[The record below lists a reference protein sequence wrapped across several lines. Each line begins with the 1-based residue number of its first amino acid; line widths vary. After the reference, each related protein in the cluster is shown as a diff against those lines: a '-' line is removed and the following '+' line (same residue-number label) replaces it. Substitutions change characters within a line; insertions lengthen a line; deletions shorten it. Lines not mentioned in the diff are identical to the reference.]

1 MRYIDCTL
9 TIEDLNNVTIEYPD
23 RGKTYVERGSLS
35 ADAFA
40 YLTIERLNYWVNFA
54 LRMQEDNARNKQE
67 VMKDLMKDLQ
77 VIGLNLYGILF
88 SGDNVKD
95 HFGKTYQA
103 FDKEYRQAKA
113 ALPPNVTPELRMRLR
128 LVFQK
133 PAEKLATLPWE
144 FLFIPGEGGDLKR
157 GFFFAGQKTELILT
171 RYVPESEWLNA
182 TGAMPKS
189 ERMRI
194 LVVVSSPSTLGRVD
208 EKETQALLSQIE
220 SIPQVD
226 VKKLL
231 NPTYEQLSAA
241 IDADEPPHILHFI
254 GHGKPGALALVM
266 GPNDPE
272 YEESMGDDPPK
283 WVTGEQFRYLFNTH
297 KPRLVFLH
305 ACKGATADSSE
316 GLISTARELVY
327 AEIPAVVAMQYSI
340 SNQDAGRF
348 ARKFYEELGKGRE
361 IDEAV
366 KAGRMEL
373 GKVFPPWEHPRFGTP
388 VVYLQTESPIVL
400 ATEPAQ
406 TADTTRSGEGAKRT
420 APAGSRVGASAV
432 GAA

>member
-171 RYVPESEWLNA
+171 RYVPESELLNA

-254 GHGKPGALALVM
+254 GHGKPGA
-266 GPNDPE
+266 
-272 YEESMGDDPPK
+272 
-283 WVTGEQFRYLFNTH
+283 
-297 KPRLVFLH
+297 
-305 ACKGATADSSE
+305 
-316 GLISTARELVY
+316 
-327 AEIPAVVAMQYSI
+327 
-340 SNQDAGRF
+340 
-348 ARKFYEELGKGRE
+348 
-361 IDEAV
+361 
-366 KAGRMEL
+366 
-373 GKVFPPWEHPRFGTP
+373 
-388 VVYLQTESPIVL
+388 
-400 ATEPAQ
+400 
-406 TADTTRSGEGAKRT
+406 
-420 APAGSRVGASAV
+420 
-432 GAA
+432 